1 MLGRVRFAR
10 ATVRGGG
17 IAPRAGVVRGR
28 AARAREMR
36 DETVPSLVLVS
47 LPLPLVGWVPAD
59 RVRSMRVRRERRDMS
74 PP

>member
-10 ATVRGGG
+10 AAVRGGG
-17 IAPRAGVVRGR
+17 IAPRAGAVRGR
-28 AARAREMR
+28 EARAREVR
-36 DETVPSLVLVS
+36 DESVPPLVLVS
-47 LPLPLVGWVPAD
+47 LPLPLVRWVPAD